1 MTKPPVPDNP
11 ITDFM
16 NSDFTGAFDWSLL
29 AMMLISTALVAVYV
43 GAAMLIRGNN
53 SPTFR
58 SPKGMDL
65 AFGLAIATPLAGFLV
80 LGRSG
85 LGSGLIIG
93 GFALVIG
100 LTLWGT
106 ARRHSKRNQPGT
118 TMRIR

>member
-16 NSDFTGAFDWSLL
+16 NSDFTVAFDWSLL

-53 SPTFR
+53 SPTSR
-58 SPKGMDL
+58 SPKGTDL
-65 AFGLAIATPLAGFLV
+65 AFGLAIATPPLAGLLV

-100 LTLWGT
+100 LTLWG
-106 ARRHSKRNQPGT
+106 GT
-118 TMRIR
+118 DRGTRSETSQAPQ